1 MTPAAVSSK
10 AMVLMML
17 IHCLLVLQ
25 FFCWGLV
32 FDPYFDVR
40 YFVSYLVRPPD
51 RSAYWKKYFSYFS
64 TKTYVVST
72 QKNRLNETV
81 LLSTQKHML
90 KLIGKETNAI
100 LDSETILIWTYVL
113 FCNYL
118 ADEERAGLFISI
130 AF

>member
-1 MTPAAVSSK
+1 M
-10 AMVLMML
+10 
-17 IHCLLVLQ
+17 
-25 FFCWGLV
+25 
-32 FDPYFDVR
+32 
-40 YFVSYLVRPPD
+40 
-51 RSAYWKKYFSYFS
+51 
-64 TKTYVVST
+64 ST

-113 FCNYL
+113 FCNHL